1 MDAHCCQ
8 ENRIE
13 GGSIAMAKL
22 TLSEALK
29 KAIIKSELSRYQ
41 IAKQARVDQAVIS
54 RFLSD
59 DDDQRRDLRLETA
72 SKIAEVVGVRL
83 VVDAERT
90 RSSRKKTK

>member
-1 MDAHCCQ
+1 
-8 ENRIE
+8 
-13 GGSIAMAKL
+13 MAKL